1 MPEERYSTTLNDMIY
16 FKAPTKVFGDKR
28 LGGNIMKKKLLS
40 FFLVGMLTTSMVA
53 GCGKTEEENSAS
65 EQKTEEAGNADET
78 EVTYS
83 NKQIIIGDNNET
95 SGDIQPHW
103 TNSASDYSV
112 YKLCYGQD
120 TVVVDKEGKW
130 VYNEAAMEN
139 VEETEN
145 EDGSKTWTYT
155 IKDGLKWSNGDA
167 ITAKDYVFYYLFWS
181 SPVAQVD
188 LKAASASLVGQ
199 YLKGYDAYASGET
212 NTLEGIHLIDDKT
225 FSITID
231 AQFLPY
237 YYGKALTACYPEY
250 MAGWV
255 PADVTIEETENGAK
269 FSDNFTIEHIGDTA
283 NEFRMHPTAFSGAY
297 TLESYDENGYAYT
310 LKKNEYYPGN
320 YEGQKA
326 NIETVIYKYVTQD
339 TMMDQLKTGAVDILL
354 QCADG
359 TDIEAGLDLVEEG
372 GFDYVNYPR
381 AGYGMISFKCNQGPT
396 QFAEVRHAV
405 AYLLDRDA
413 FAQTFTGGHG
423 IVVNG
428 PYGSQQ
434 WMVDEY
440 ADEIDGLNSYS
451 YSLDAAI
458 RELENGGWVYN
469 EDGSEYTGSGIRYKK
484 LEDGTMMPLIIEWCS
499 SENNSVSD
507 LLVTSLQQNPD
518 LEAAGMQI
526 NQTVVTFS
534 ELLEHYYDASVD
546 NPYQM
551 FNLATGFSTPYD
563 PVYELEPDSDANH
576 IQVAGEAGQK
586 LYDLCITMNQTEEG
600 DDEKYVENWFNFIS
614 YWNELLPEIPLYSN
628 NYHDFFTDKVHDF
641 EEDGYNWDVTKAI
654 LYTNVE

>member
-1 MPEERYSTTLNDMIY
+1 
-16 FKAPTKVFGDKR
+16 
-28 LGGNIMKKKLLS
+28 MKKKLLS
-40 FFLVGMLTTSMVA
+40 LFLVGALAVSMVA
-53 GCGKTEEENSAS
+53 GCGKAEENKDSS
-65 EQKTEEAGNADET
+65 EKKTEESGKSDDE

-83 NKQIIIGDNNET
+83 NKQIVIGDNNET

-103 TNSASDYSV
+103 ANSASDYNV
-112 YKLCYGQD
+112 YKMCYGQNPV
-120 TVVVDKEGKW
+120 TNDKTGKW
-130 VYNEAAMEN
+130 IYDENVVEN

-155 IKDGLKWSNGDA
+155 IKDGLKWSNGDP

-181 SPVAQVD
+181 SPVAQID
-188 LKAASASLVGQ
+188 LQAASASLIGQ
-199 YLKGYDAYASGET
+199 YLKGYSSYSAGET
-212 NTLEGIHLIDDKT
+212 NTLEGVHLMDDKT
-225 FSITID
+225 FSVTVD

-237 YYGKALTACYPEY
+237 YYGKALAAPYPEY

-255 PADVTIEETENGAK
+255 PADVTIEETENGVK
-269 FSDNFTIEHIGDTA
+269 FSDNFTADYVADTA
-283 NEFRMHPTAFSGAY
+283 NEFRYHPTAFSGAY
-297 TLESYDENGYAYT
+297 TMESYDENGYAYT
-310 LKKNEYYPGN
+310 LKRNENYPGN
-320 YEGQKA
+320 FEGQKA
-326 NIETVIYKYVTQD
+326 NIETVVYKYVAQD
-339 TMMDQLKTGAVDILL
+339 TMMDQLKTGAIDVLL

-359 TDIEAGLDLVEEG
+359 KDIEAGLDMVEEG
-372 GFDYVNYPR
+372 GFDYVNYAR
-381 AGYGMISFKCNQGPT
+381 AGYGMLFFKCNQGPT
-396 QFAEVRHAV
+396 QFEEVRHAI
-405 AYLLDRDA
+405 AYLLDRNA

-451 YSLDAAI
+451 YSLDAAVK
-458 RELENGGWVYN
+458 ELEEGGWVYN
-469 EDGSEYTGSGIRYKK
+469 EDGSDYSGNGVRYKK

-518 LEAAGMQI
+518 VASAGIQI

-534 ELLEHYYDASVD
+534 ELLEYYYDVTEE

-551 FNLATGFSTPYD
+551 FNLATGFNNPFD
-563 PVYELEPDSDANH
+563 PAYQYEPGSEANLNA
-576 IQVAGEAGQK
+576 IPGEEGQK
-586 LYDLCITMNQTEEG
+586 LYDLILAMNRTEEG
-600 DDEKYVENWFNFIS
+600 DDEKYAENWFNFIS
-614 YWNELLPEIPLYSN
+614 YWNELLPEVPLYSN
-628 NYHDFFTDKVHDF
+628 DYHDFFADKVHDF
-641 EEDGYNWDVTKAI
+641 EEDGYNWNVDVAI